1 MQNRMALP
9 SWYGAGCALA
19 AGDLDL
25 QRRMWRGW
33 PFFRGLVSTL
43 ESALAICDRDIG
55 ERYLE
60 LAPTPAAAAVWRVLW
75 AEYDR
80 CVERV
85 LAISGHERLG
95 DPTADALA
103 RHARRLPWLDALS
116 HLQVE
121 LLRRHRSGDA
131 DAREALL
138 ASVAGI
144 ATGLRTTG

>member
-1 MQNRMALP
+1 
-9 SWYGAGCALA
+9 
-19 AGDLDL
+19 
-25 QRRMWRGW
+25 MWRGW

-43 ESALAICDRDIG
+43 ESALAIGDREIG

-60 LAPTPAAAAVWRVLW
+60 LAPTADAAAVWRDLW
-75 AEYDR
+75 AERDR

-85 LAISGHERLG
+85 LAISGHERLC
-95 DPTADALA
+95 DPSADALA

-116 HLQVE
+116 VLQVE